1 METTPL
7 YLPEDMRR
15 PKEAERQEPAG
26 SRLSGSLFRSL
37 APGLFK
43 RPTKRMLAVMLV
55 ALMAMGGLA
64 GYGVWRYL
72 YQQDRQFFDP
82 IDDPANAALVAEFQD
97 FLESNYVIY
106 FDARELL
113 TPGGSHRRVG
123 SSGYGLNRLPPRHLW
138 EGMLASLFVIEE
150 LRERFGGEL
159 NIVSGYRAPL
169 YNAAIGGARRSQHM
183 RYTAFDVAP
192 KSRKAEDVAKLH
204 KILLTMRD
212 EEQLFVGGLGKY
224 DTWVHIDTREKNAN
238 W

>member
-1 METTPL
+1 MDPDAL
-7 YLPEDMRR
+7 YLPVEMRR
-15 PKEAERQEPAG
+15 PELAEPPKRQRRADPTRVQR
-26 SRLSGSLFRSL
+26 RLSKRWVAAILLVFL
-37 APGLFK
+37 ALG
-43 RPTKRMLAVMLV
+43 A
-55 ALMAMGGLA
+55 LA

-82 IDDPANAALVAEFQD
+82 IDDPENAAMVSEFNA
-97 FLESNYVIY
+97 FLQANYVVY

-123 SSGYGLNRLPPRHLW
+123 SNGYGLNRLPPRHLW
-138 EGMLASLFVIEE
+138 DGMLASLFVIEE

-159 NIVSGYRAPL
+159 NIISGYRAPL

-192 KSRKAEDVAKLH
+192 KSRKPEDVVKIY
-204 KILLTMRD
+204 KILRAMRD
-212 EEQLFVGGLGKY
+212 EEKLFVGGLGKY
-224 DTWVHIDTREKNAN
+224 DNWVHIDTRDKNAN